1 MRKLDFMGDFR
12 GDLLMSKSYSHK
24 RYKQDWL
31 WLLLATVTTGTV
43 GSAGMSTWSTAAS
56 AYTIPAEGGPGID
69 NENVAFLQKMSKGVA
84 QIAKQANQ
92 AIVFVSVYK
101 NIQSMPSGMIDPFD
115 FFFGPGG
122 PGAPGGGGGGGGG
135 GGRQQP
141 PNQRQPH
148 KEKREEGLGSG
159 FFIDVAKGYIIT
171 NNHVVQGADEIQ
183 LKLANNETYIGKV
196 VGRDPNTDIAVVQ
209 VKQENYNRNGL
220 GALHLTNSDDLSVGD
235 FVVALGAPFGLEAS
249 LSFGVVSA
257 MSRGSLGIA
266 NIGNFIQTDAAINP
280 GNSGGPLIDMRGKCV
295 GMNTAIYSRSGAY
308 NGIGFAVPATMVR
321 TVAEQ
326 LINTGHVRR
335 GYLGVYLQPLDEE
348 MITSLNLPEGVKGGG
363 LVSRLMP
370 GGPAAKAGLETGD
383 VITEVN
389 GHTIKSHS
397 EVTTAIGLM
406 KPGTKVSLTVYR
418 DGKKKSLQVLISQH
432 PEDQS
437 EDAENTE
444 EESASNS
451 KQLFGM
457 AIAPWSKA
465 LQDRYNLESKSG
477 VIITQTAP
485 DSPAD
490 RAGLRAGD
498 LILKVDGRKVDRVET
513 LRKAAK
519 GKSRLLVW
527 IERAGEYYFVTL
539 RN

>member
-12 GDLLMSKSYSHK
+12 GDLLMSKIYSHK
-24 RYKQDWL
+24 RHKQKRL
-31 WLLLATVTTGTV
+31 WLLLAALTTATV
-43 GSAGMSTWSTAAS
+43 GSAGISAWSTAAS
-56 AYTIPAEGGPGID
+56 AYTIPAQGGPDIA
-69 NENVAFLQKMSKGVA
+69 NENVEFLQKMSKGVA

-101 NIQSMPSGMIDPFD
+101 NVQSMPSGMIDPFD

-122 PGAPGGGGGGGGG
+122 PGG
-135 GGRQQP
+135 GGRQQS

-148 KEKREEGLGSG
+148 KEKREEGVGSG

-209 VKQENYNRNGL
+209 VKQDNFNRNGL

-363 LVSRLMP
+363 LVSRLMQ

-389 GHTIKSHS
+389 GQTIKSHS

-406 KPGTKVSLTVYR
+406 KPGTKVNLTVYR

-432 PEDQS
+432 PEDQGEDS
-437 EDAENTE
+437 ENAE
-444 EESASNS
+444 EESAGAS

-457 AIAPWSKA
+457 SIAPWSKS

-498 LILKVDGRKVDRVET
+498 LILKVDGRKVDGVET